1 VGRAGETGAP
11 GRMGGPMDLNDYFAA
26 TWAAR
31 EKLLDACE
39 ELTPEEWTREFPF
52 SWKSL
57 RNLMAHIIEVE
68 DSWIAADIEGRAWTS
83 LDEKEVARRYE
94 TPKLARARGQK
105 VAAATKRV
113 LATFVPSGL
122 KELRTGKALDG
133 SEVNFTVEQILT
145 HVFTH
150 ELRHQGQIQAM
161 LRLLGKK
168 APNADWI

>member
-1 VGRAGETGAP
+1 
-11 GRMGGPMDLNDYFAA
+11 MNLNDYFAA

-31 EKLLDACE
+31 GRLLDACE

-68 DSWIAADIEGRAWTS
+68 DSWVAADIEGRAWTS
-83 LDEKEVARRYE
+83 LEEPEIAKRYA
-94 TPKLARARGQK
+94 TPALARARGEK
-105 VAAATKRV
+105 VATATKRV
-113 LATFVPSGL
+113 LAAFVPGGL
-122 KELRTGKALDG
+122 QELRSGKQLDG
-133 SEVNFTVEQILT
+133 TEVNFTVEQILT